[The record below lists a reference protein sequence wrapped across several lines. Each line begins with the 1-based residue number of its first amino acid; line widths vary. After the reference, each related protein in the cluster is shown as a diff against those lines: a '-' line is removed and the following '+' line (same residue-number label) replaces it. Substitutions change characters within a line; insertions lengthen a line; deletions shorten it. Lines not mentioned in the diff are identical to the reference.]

1 MDKLKEKLNL
11 YKDISLQIINLIE
24 KEEYIKISSKLGER
38 QEIINSVSE
47 IDRNDF
53 IQLYN
58 RMELIE
64 IDSRIRDILQGQL
77 LEVKKELHEYKLTKQ
92 VNTMYYN
99 LNREKVNIFNKKYKV
114 MYHLVRLY
122 K

>member
-38 QEIINSVSE
+38 QDIINSVSE

-64 IDSRIRDILQGQL
+64 IDNRIRDILQGQL

-99 LNREKVNIFNKKYKV
+99 LNREKVNIFNKKV
-114 MYHLVRLY
+114 
-122 K
+122 